1 MKRKNYY
8 LIWCVFF
15 IFLLLPTQF
24 GCNKTEFEL
33 QPEQTTESDFER
45 VEHQEQIGDGNP
57 VYYYTPPSDKAELGG
72 PVPWD
77 IKYKA
82 DALPASPWSWSGYV
96 NKSVDN
102 GVLHLEGG
110 GSGGYSYLYPY
121 YTNATIETRMR
132 IVSSGSAFIEIVN
145 KNRKYAKFRLNY
157 KNGTVNLMLNDEI
170 FLEKSSSF
178 AEEFHTY
185 RITLTD
191 TEVKVYVDGVL
202 QTTKAPNTCAMYYK
216 NVLFYCNYS
225 LGEDYYWDYV
235 YFTDNGAYVP
245 VPTLLAEGDNWVLL
259 NNDYDWPDYDE
270 QTIYDHL
277 TWAGKTVAKKSVANY
292 WVKKKLLGDNIAKFF
307 AKKVGVSG
315 IIKYLFMN
323 LPIVGDAD
331 EVKQVWVRE
340 SDGYTAIKD
349 AGSTYHVDK
358 YYGYFETATLIH
370 HGDQHFDYKFIIYHG
385 TVKIATAIL
394 LHEHC
399 GIASSTML
407 IWDFD
412 FRMNAPLDFYSI
424 ELRRK
429 SPGEPDSEYVHYK
442 SSIVQRY
449 N

>member
-8 LIWCVFF
+8 LIWCGLF

-33 QPEQTTESDFER
+33 QPEQTNESDFER
-45 VEHQEQIGDGNP
+45 VEHQEQIGDGNA
-57 VYYYTPPSDKAELGG
+57 VYYWNNEGLKAEKGG

-82 DALPASPWSWSGYV
+82 DALPASPWYKYGGGSSVSDGVLHTPYSCTYV
-96 NKSVDN
+96 NKNINFSN
-102 GVLHLEGG
+102 GTLEF
-110 GSGGYSYLYPY
+110 
-121 YTNATIETRMR
+121 RMR
-132 IVSSGSAFIEIVN
+132 VGDNSGAGSMFLCNNNDKCASFRIYPGGPIFFRGVN
-145 KNRKYAKFRLNY
+145 NTKIYNY
-157 KNGTVNLMLNDEI
+157 DGT
-170 FLEKSSSF
+170 
-178 AEEFHTY
+178 EFHNY

-191 TEVKVYVDGVL
+191 TEIKLYIDGELIVTDEPM
-202 QTTKAPNTCAMYYK
+202 QENASTCISFGQRETL
-216 NVLFYCNYS
+216 NGIGNS
-225 LGEDYYWDYV
+225 YWDYV

-245 VPTLLAEGDNWVLL
+245 VPTLLAEGDKWVLL